1 MLSQVPTPQQR
12 IRVFLQSGPDEW
24 GSYPG
29 SSTPLSPML
38 ALVGFVGLCLL
49 VGAADAA
56 LAPAALRAWY
66 PSLTR
71 PPGTPPVWVFSAV
84 WGVLYAVLGVAA
96 WLVWRRAGAG
106 RALRLWGWQLGANAL
121 WGPAFFG
128 LHNPPLALA
137 ILVALLVLVGLTIR
151 RFVRVDRV
159 AAGLLVPYFA
169 WICYVAWLNA
179 GFWWLNAA

>member
-1 MLSQVPTPQQR
+1 
-12 IRVFLQSGPDEW
+12 
-24 GSYPG
+24 
-29 SSTPLSPML
+29 ML

-49 VGAADAA
+49 VGVADAA

-71 PPGTPPVWVFSAV
+71 PPGTPPEWVFSAI
-84 WGVLYAVLGVAA
+84 WGVLYAALGVAG
-96 WLVWRRAGAG
+96 WLVWRRAGTG

-121 WGPAFFG
+121 WAPAFFG
-128 LHNPPLALA
+128 LRNPPLGLA
-137 ILVALLVLVGLTIR
+137 VLVVLLVLVGLTIR
-151 RFVRVDRV
+151 RFVRVDRL

-169 WICYVAWLNA
+169 WICYIAWLNA